1 MFHLSAYSMQRVGAT
16 AALTVV
22 TPVQDTILTTQG
34 NSFVVPAALAK
45 LWGAIVA
52 AGTGLVAGTPTLAQL
67 QSPGLRRV
75 FQQDLPRLNDTFA
88 YEYHDEHGNLFP
100 AVPVPLDPG
109 EGIQAFTAHG
119 ALALNETAVYVIF
132 GDGPVVKP
140 AGEVRTIR
148 YTSVCA
154 PVTRVWT
161 LGMLGITQE
170 LPQGRY
176 QVVGAKVSNL
186 TEFGA
191 FRLVFTEGNWRPGG
205 MITHGP
211 LSPDSQIQRAG
222 GLGVWGEFDWRE
234 LPRFEICSLL
244 AAPVANPAVFLD
256 LIKVS

>member
-1 MFHLSAYSMQRVGAT
+1 MFHMVAYSMQRVGAT
-16 AALTVV
+16 PALTVV

-34 NSFVVPAALAK
+34 NSFVVPAALSK
-45 LWGAIVA
+45 LWGAVVA
-52 AGTGLVAGTPTLAQL
+52 AGTGIAAGTPTLAQL

-75 FQQDLPRLNDTFA
+75 FQQDLPLVNDTLT
-88 YEYHDEHGNLFP
+88 YEYHDEHGNLCP
-100 AVPVPLDPG
+100 WAPVPLDPG

-119 ALALNETAVYVIF
+119 ALALNETAVYMLL

-140 AGEVRTIR
+140 TGEIRTIR

-154 PVTRVWT
+154 AVTRVWT
-161 LGMLGITQE
+161 LGVLGITQE

-176 QVVGAKVSNL
+176 QVVGARVSNL
-186 TEFGA
+186 TEYGA

-205 MITHGP
+205 MMLHGP
-211 LSPDSQIQRAG
+211 QSPESMLQRRG
-222 GLGVWGEFDWRE
+222 NLGIWGEFDWRE
-234 LPRFEICSLL
+234 LPRFEVCSLL